1 VELSALDVQ
10 SSARRPEEQ
19 EVAVSDDADRER
31 RWRFGFFVLGTVYIG
46 LLLVDFLVNRVLA
59 DFSQIGLILF
69 LAWLLAFVLS
79 PLVDLAARR
88 FQLRR
93 GAAAALVYAGALLV
107 GGSLLFYSLT
117 VTAAQVGQLADTFP
131 QTRAAIQA
139 TLRGWQDALSL
150 GPFEPDLVELFGDV
164 ERTVSA
170 AGTSMISKV
179 PGVTLA
185 VLGALLLVIVLSLY
199 MVADA
204 DRIMAKFNRV
214 IPTRYEDH
222 MEIFERT
229 VGRAFGGF
237 LRAQVILAAIQAG
250 LTIAVALIAGLPY
263 AFLIVAASALA
274 MLIPFFGPP
283 LALLPPILATAI
295 YAPGWLL
302 VVAPLLLVSQTVI
315 VNYLQ
320 PRLMREALGM
330 HPLLVLIG
338 LLVGAQV
345 AGVWGALFGI
355 PILAVANVL
364 FNYLVNLRTIE
375 EISEVDTAAI
385 LEQVRRESPNA
396 SPEALMEMAAERAEE
411 AHEEAE
417 EAAEGV

>member
-1 VELSALDVQ
+1 
-10 SSARRPEEQ
+10 
-19 EVAVSDDADRER
+19 VSDDKGREQ
-31 RWRFGFFVLGTVYIG
+31 RWRFAFFVLAAVYLG
-46 LLLVDFLVNRVLA
+46 LLVVDFLVNRVLSG
-59 DFSQIGLILF
+59 FSQIGLVVF

-79 PLVDLAARR
+79 PLVELASRR
-88 FQLRR
+88 LHLRR
-93 GAAAALVYAGALLV
+93 AAAAALVYAGALLV

-117 VTAAQVGQLADTFP
+117 VTAAQIGQLADTFP
-131 QTRAAIQA
+131 QTRATIQA
-139 TLRGWQDALSL
+139 TLRGWQDAVSL
-150 GPFEPDLVELFGDV
+150 GPFEPNLVQLFADV
-164 ERTVSA
+164 ERSVSL
-170 AGTSMISKV
+170 AGTSMISKA

-185 VLGALLLVIVLSLY
+185 VVGALLLVIILSLY

-204 DRIMAKFNRV
+204 DRIMAKFNRIV
-214 IPTRYEDH
+214 PTRYEEH

-250 LTIAVALIAGLPY
+250 LTLAVALIAGLPY

-283 LALLPPILATAI
+283 LALVPPVAATAI
-295 YAPGWLL
+295 YAPGLLL

-330 HPLLVLIG
+330 HPLLVLVG

-375 EISEVDTAAI
+375 EIPEVDSAAI
-385 LEQVRRESPNA
+385 LKQVRRESPDA
-396 SPEALMEMAAERAEE
+396 SPEAQMAMAAERAEE
-411 AHEEAE
+411 AHEDAQE
-417 EAAEGV
+417 EAAGEGA

>member
-1 VELSALDVQ
+1 M
-10 SSARRPEEQ
+10 
-19 EVAVSDDADRER
+19 SDDTDREQ
-31 RWRFGFFVLGTVYIG
+31 RWRFAFFVLGAVYLG
-46 LLLVDFLVNRVLA
+46 LLVVDFLVNRVLTG
-59 DFSQIGLILF
+59 FSQIGLVIF

-79 PLVDLAARR
+79 PLVDVASRR
-88 FQLRR
+88 FHLRR

-131 QTRAAIQA
+131 QTRATIQT
-139 TLRGWQDALSL
+139 TLRGWQDAVSL
-150 GPFEPDLVELFGDV
+150 GPFEPDLVQLFADV
-164 ERTVSA
+164 ERTVSL
-170 AGTSMISKV
+170 AGTSMISKA

-185 VLGALLLVIVLSLY
+185 VVGALLLVIILSLY

-204 DRIMAKFNRV
+204 DRIMAKFNRI

-250 LTIAVALIAGLPY
+250 LTLAVALIAGLPY
-263 AFLIVAASALA
+263 AFLVVAASALA

-283 LALLPPILATAI
+283 LALLPPVVATAI

-330 HPLLVLIG
+330 HPLLVLVG

-375 EISEVDTAAI
+375 EIPEVDSAAI
-385 LEQVRRESPNA
+385 LKQVRRESPDA
-396 SPEALMEMAAERAEE
+396 SPEAQMAIAAERAEE
-411 AHEEAE
+411 AHEDAQE
-417 EAAEGV
+417 EESAAEGA

>member
-1 VELSALDVQ
+1 M
-10 SSARRPEEQ
+10 
-19 EVAVSDDADRER
+19 SDDEDRER
-31 RWRFGFFVLGTVYIG
+31 RWRFAFFVLAAVYLG
-46 LLLVDFLVNRVLA
+46 LLVVDFLVNRVLSG
-59 DFSQIGLILF
+59 FSQIGLVVF

-79 PLVDLAARR
+79 PLVELASRR
-88 FQLRR
+88 LHLRR
-93 GAAAALVYAGALLV
+93 AAAAALVYAGALLV

-117 VTAAQVGQLADTFP
+117 VTAAQIGQLADTFP
-131 QTRAAIQA
+131 QTRATIQA
-139 TLRGWQDALSL
+139 TLRGWQDAVSL
-150 GPFEPDLVELFGDV
+150 GPFEPDLVQLFADV
-164 ERTVSA
+164 ERSVSL
-170 AGTSMISKV
+170 AGTSMISKA

-185 VLGALLLVIVLSLY
+185 VVGALLLVIILSLY

-204 DRIMAKFNRV
+204 DRIMAKFNRIV
-214 IPTRYEDH
+214 PTRYEDH

-250 LTIAVALIAGLPY
+250 LTLAVALIAGLPY

-283 LALLPPILATAI
+283 LALVPPVVATAI
-295 YAPGWLL
+295 YAPGLLL

-330 HPLLVLIG
+330 HPLLVLVG

-375 EISEVDTAAI
+375 EMPEVDSAAI
-385 LEQVRRESPNA
+385 LRQVRRESPDA
-396 SPEALMEMAAERAEE
+396 SPEAQMAMAAERAEE
-411 AHEEAE
+411 AHEDAQE
-417 EAAEGV
+417 EAAGEGA

>member
-1 VELSALDVQ
+1 
-10 SSARRPEEQ
+10 
-19 EVAVSDDADRER
+19 VSDDEDRER
-31 RWRFGFFVLGTVYIG
+31 RWRFAFFVLAAVYLG
-46 LLLVDFLVNRVLA
+46 LLVVDFLVNRVLSG
-59 DFSQIGLILF
+59 FSQIGLVVF

-79 PLVDLAARR
+79 PLVELASRR
-88 FQLRR
+88 LHLRR
-93 GAAAALVYAGALLV
+93 AAAAALVYAGALLV

-117 VTAAQVGQLADTFP
+117 VTAAQIGQLADTFP
-131 QTRAAIQA
+131 QTRATIQA
-139 TLRGWQDALSL
+139 TLRGWQDAVSL
-150 GPFEPDLVELFGDV
+150 GPFEPDLVQLFADV
-164 ERTVSA
+164 ERSVSL
-170 AGTSMISKV
+170 AGTSMISKA

-185 VLGALLLVIVLSLY
+185 VVGALLLVIILSLY

-204 DRIMAKFNRV
+204 DRIMAKFNRIV
-214 IPTRYEDH
+214 PTRYEDH

-250 LTIAVALIAGLPY
+250 LTLAVALIAGLPY

-283 LALLPPILATAI
+283 LALVPPVVATAI
-295 YAPGWLL
+295 YAPGLLL

-330 HPLLVLIG
+330 HPLLVLVG

-375 EISEVDTAAI
+375 EMPEVDSAAI
-385 LEQVRRESPNA
+385 LRQVRRESPDA
-396 SPEALMEMAAERAEE
+396 SPEAQMAMAAERAEE
-411 AHEEAE
+411 AHEDAQE
-417 EAAEGV
+417 EAAGEGA

>member
-1 VELSALDVQ
+1 M
-10 SSARRPEEQ
+10 
-19 EVAVSDDADRER
+19 SDDEDRER
-31 RWRFGFFVLGTVYIG
+31 RWRFAFFVLAAVYLG
-46 LLLVDFLVNRVLA
+46 LLVVDFLVNRVLSG
-59 DFSQIGLILF
+59 FSQIGLVVF

-79 PLVDLAARR
+79 PLVELASRR
-88 FQLRR
+88 LHLRR
-93 GAAAALVYAGALLV
+93 AAAAALVYAGALLV

-117 VTAAQVGQLADTFP
+117 VTAAQIGQLADTFP
-131 QTRAAIQA
+131 QTRATIQA
-139 TLRGWQDALSL
+139 TLRGWQDAVSL
-150 GPFEPDLVELFGDV
+150 GPFEPDLVQLFADV
-164 ERTVSA
+164 ERTVSL
-170 AGTSMISKV
+170 AGTSMISKA

-185 VLGALLLVIVLSLY
+185 VVGALLLVIILSLY

-204 DRIMAKFNRV
+204 DRIMAKFNRI

-250 LTIAVALIAGLPY
+250 LTLAVALIAGLPY
-263 AFLIVAASALA
+263 AFLVVAASALA

-283 LALLPPILATAI
+283 LALLPPVVATAI

-330 HPLLVLIG
+330 HPLLVLVG

-375 EISEVDTAAI
+375 EIPEVDSAAI
-385 LEQVRRESPNA
+385 LKQVRRESPDA
-396 SPEALMEMAAERAEE
+396 SPEAQMAMAAERAEE
-411 AHEEAE
+411 AHEDAQE
-417 EAAEGV
+417 EAAGEGA

>member
-1 VELSALDVQ
+1 M
-10 SSARRPEEQ
+10 
-19 EVAVSDDADRER
+19 SDNEDREQ
-31 RWRFGFFVLGTVYIG
+31 RWRFAFFVLGALYLA
-46 LLLVDFLVNRVLA
+46 LLVVDFLVNRVLSG
-59 DFSQIGLILF
+59 FSQIGLVIF

-79 PLVDLAARR
+79 PLVDLASRR
-88 FQLRR
+88 LHLRR

-131 QTRAAIQA
+131 QTRATVQA
-139 TLRGWQDALSL
+139 TLRGWQDAVSL
-150 GPFEPDLVELFGDV
+150 GPFEPDLVQLFADV
-164 ERTVSA
+164 ERTVSLG
-170 AGTSMISKV
+170 GTSMISKA

-185 VLGALLLVIVLSLY
+185 VVGALLLVIILSLY

-204 DRIMAKFNRV
+204 DRIMTKFNRIV
-214 IPTRYEDH
+214 PTRYEDH

-237 LRAQVILAAIQAG
+237 LRAQVILGAIQAV
-250 LTIAVALIAGLPY
+250 LTLAVALIAGLPY

-283 LALLPPILATAI
+283 LALLPPVAATAI

-330 HPLLVLIG
+330 HPLLVLVG

-375 EISEVDTAAI
+375 EIPEVESAAI
-385 LEQVRRESPNA
+385 LKQVRRESPDA
-396 SPEALMEMAAERAEE
+396 SPEAQMAMAAERAEE
-411 AHEEAE
+411 AHEDAQE
-417 EAAEGV
+417 EESAADGA

>member
-1 VELSALDVQ
+1 
-10 SSARRPEEQ
+10 
-19 EVAVSDDADRER
+19 
-31 RWRFGFFVLGTVYIG
+31 
-46 LLLVDFLVNRVLA
+46 
-59 DFSQIGLILF
+59 
-69 LAWLLAFVLS
+69 
-79 PLVDLAARR
+79 
-88 FQLRR
+88 
-93 GAAAALVYAGALLV
+93 V

-131 QTRAAIQA
+131 QTRATIQA
-139 TLRGWQDALSL
+139 TLRSWQDAVSL
-150 GPFEPDLVELFGDV
+150 GPFEPDLVQLFADV
-164 ERTVSA
+164 ERTVSL
-170 AGTSMISKV
+170 AGTSMISKA

-185 VLGALLLVIVLSLY
+185 VVGALLLVIILSLY

-204 DRIMAKFNRV
+204 DRIMAKFNRI

-222 MEIFERT
+222 MGIFERT

-250 LTIAVALIAGLPY
+250 LTLAVALIAGLPY
-263 AFLIVAASALA
+263 AFLVVAASALA

-283 LALLPPILATAI
+283 LALLPPVVATAI

-320 PRLMREALGM
+320 PRLMHEALGM
-330 HPLLVLIG
+330 HPLLVLVG

-375 EISEVDTAAI
+375 EIPEVDSAAI
-385 LEQVRRESPNA
+385 LKQVRRESPDA
-396 SPEALMEMAAERAEE
+396 SPEAQMAIAAERAEE
-411 AHEEAE
+411 AHEDAQEDGSAV
-417 EAAEGV
+417 EGA

>member
-1 VELSALDVQ
+1 
-10 SSARRPEEQ
+10 
-19 EVAVSDDADRER
+19 VSDDEDRER
-31 RWRFGFFVLGTVYIG
+31 RWRFAFFVLAAVYLG
-46 LLLVDFLVNRVLA
+46 LLVVDFLVNRVLSG
-59 DFSQIGLILF
+59 FSQIGLVVF

-79 PLVDLAARR
+79 PLVELASRR
-88 FQLRR
+88 LHLRR
-93 GAAAALVYAGALLV
+93 AAAAALVYAGALLV

-117 VTAAQVGQLADTFP
+117 VTAAQIGQLADTFP
-131 QTRAAIQA
+131 QTRATIQA
-139 TLRGWQDALSL
+139 TLRGWQDAVSL
-150 GPFEPDLVELFGDV
+150 GPFEPDLVRLFADV
-164 ERTVSA
+164 ERSVSL
-170 AGTSMISKV
+170 AGTSMISKA

-185 VLGALLLVIVLSLY
+185 VVGALLLVIILSLY

-204 DRIMAKFNRV
+204 DRIMAKFNRIV
-214 IPTRYEDH
+214 PTRYEDH

-250 LTIAVALIAGLPY
+250 LTLAVALIAGLPY

-283 LALLPPILATAI
+283 LALVPPVVATAI
-295 YAPGWLL
+295 YAPGLLL

-330 HPLLVLIG
+330 HPLLVLVG

-375 EISEVDTAAI
+375 EMPEVDSAAI
-385 LEQVRRESPNA
+385 LRQVRRESPDA
-396 SPEALMEMAAERAEE
+396 SPEAQMAMAAERAEE
-411 AHEEAE
+411 AHEDAQE
-417 EAAEGV
+417 EAAGEGA

>member
-1 VELSALDVQ
+1 
-10 SSARRPEEQ
+10 
-19 EVAVSDDADRER
+19 
-31 RWRFGFFVLGTVYIG
+31 
-46 LLLVDFLVNRVLA
+46 
-59 DFSQIGLILF
+59 
-69 LAWLLAFVLS
+69 
-79 PLVDLAARR
+79 
-88 FQLRR
+88 
-93 GAAAALVYAGALLV
+93 
-107 GGSLLFYSLT
+107 
-117 VTAAQVGQLADTFP
+117 
-131 QTRAAIQA
+131 
-139 TLRGWQDALSL
+139 
-150 GPFEPDLVELFGDV
+150 
-164 ERTVSA
+164 
-170 AGTSMISKV
+170 
-179 PGVTLA
+179 
-185 VLGALLLVIVLSLY
+185 

-204 DRIMAKFNRV
+204 DRIMAKFNRI

-250 LTIAVALIAGLPY
+250 LTLAVALIAGLPY
-263 AFLIVAASALA
+263 AFLLVAASALA

-283 LALLPPILATAI
+283 LALLPPVVATAI

-330 HPLLVLIG
+330 HPLLVLVG

-375 EISEVDTAAI
+375 EIPEVDSAAI
-385 LEQVRRESPNA
+385 LKQVRRESPDA
-396 SPEALMEMAAERAEE
+396 SPEAQMAIAAERAEE
-411 AHEEAE
+411 AHEDAQE
-417 EAAEGV
+417 EGSAVEGA

>member
-1 VELSALDVQ
+1 M
-10 SSARRPEEQ
+10 
-19 EVAVSDDADRER
+19 SDDEDRER
-31 RWRFGFFVLGTVYIG
+31 RWRFAFFVLAAVYLG
-46 LLLVDFLVNRVLA
+46 LLVVDFLVNRVLSG
-59 DFSQIGLILF
+59 FSQIGLVVF

-79 PLVDLAARR
+79 PLVELASRR
-88 FQLRR
+88 LHLRR
-93 GAAAALVYAGALLV
+93 AAAAALVYAGALLV

-117 VTAAQVGQLADTFP
+117 VTAAQIGQLADTFP
-131 QTRAAIQA
+131 QTRATIQA
-139 TLRGWQDALSL
+139 TLRGWQDAVSL
-150 GPFEPDLVELFGDV
+150 GPFEPDLVRLFADV
-164 ERTVSA
+164 ERSVSL
-170 AGTSMISKV
+170 AGTSMISKA

-185 VLGALLLVIVLSLY
+185 VVGALLLVIILSLY

-204 DRIMAKFNRV
+204 DRIMAKFNRIV
-214 IPTRYEDH
+214 PTRYEDH

-250 LTIAVALIAGLPY
+250 LTLAVALIAGLPY

-283 LALLPPILATAI
+283 LALVPPVVATAI
-295 YAPGWLL
+295 YAPGLLL

-330 HPLLVLIG
+330 HPLLVLVG

-375 EISEVDTAAI
+375 EMPEVDSAAI
-385 LEQVRRESPNA
+385 LRQVRRESPDA
-396 SPEALMEMAAERAEE
+396 SPEAQMAMAAERAEE
-411 AHEEAE
+411 AHEDAQE
-417 EAAEGV
+417 EAAGEGA

>member
-1 VELSALDVQ
+1 M
-10 SSARRPEEQ
+10 
-19 EVAVSDDADRER
+19 SDDGDREQ

-46 LLLVDFLVNRVLA
+46 LLVVDFLVNRVLTG
-59 DFSQIGLILF
+59 FSQIGLVLF

-79 PLVDLAARR
+79 PLVDLARPASPPAPGSGGGAG
-88 FQLRR
+88 LCR
-93 GAAAALVYAGALLV
+93 GAAGRWLAALLLADGHRCAG
-107 GGSLLFYSLT
+107 
-117 VTAAQVGQLADTFP
+117 GQLANTFP
-131 QTRAAIQA
+131 QTRATIQA
-139 TLRGWQDALSL
+139 TLRGWQAALSL
-150 GPFEPDLVELFGDV
+150 GPFEPDLVQLFADV
-164 ERTVSA
+164 ERTVSL
-170 AGTSMISKV
+170 AGTSMISKA

-185 VLGALLLVIVLSLY
+185 VVGALLLVIILSLY

-214 IPTRYEDH
+214 VPTRYEDH

-237 LRAQVILAAIQAG
+237 LRAQVILAAIQAV

-283 LALLPPILATAI
+283 LALLPPIVATAI
-295 YAPGWLL
+295 YAPGWLV

-375 EISEVDTAAI
+375 EIPEVDSAAI
-385 LEQVRRESPNA
+385 LEEVRRESPDA
-396 SPEALMEMAAERAEE
+396 SPEVQMAIAAERAEE
-411 AHEEAE
+411 AHEDAQE
-417 EAAEGV
+417 EAAEGA

>member
-1 VELSALDVQ
+1 M
-10 SSARRPEEQ
+10 
-19 EVAVSDDADRER
+19 SDDGDREQ
-31 RWRFGFFVLGTVYIG
+31 RWRFAFFVLGAFYLG
-46 LLLVDFLVNRVLA
+46 LLVVDFLLNRVLSG
-59 DFSQIGLILF
+59 FSQIGLVIF

-79 PLVDLAARR
+79 PLVDVASRR
-88 FQLRR
+88 LHLRR
-93 GAAAALVYAGALLV
+93 GAAAAVVYAGALLV

-131 QTRAAIQA
+131 QTRATIQA
-139 TLRGWQDALSL
+139 TLRGWQDAVSL
-150 GPFEPDLVELFGDV
+150 GPFEPDLVQLFADV
-164 ERTVSA
+164 ERTVSL
-170 AGTSMISKV
+170 AGTSMISKA

-185 VLGALLLVIVLSLY
+185 VVGALLLVIILSLY

-204 DRIMAKFNRV
+204 DRIMAKFNRI

-237 LRAQVILAAIQAG
+237 LRAQVILAAIQSG
-250 LTIAVALIAGLPY
+250 LTLAVALIAGLPY
-263 AFLIVAASALA
+263 AFLVVAASALA

-283 LALLPPILATAI
+283 LALLPPVVATAI

-330 HPLLVLIG
+330 HPLLVLVG

-375 EISEVDTAAI
+375 EIPEVDSAAI
-385 LEQVRRESPNA
+385 LRQVRRESPDA
-396 SPEALMEMAAERAEE
+396 SPEAQMAIAAERAEE
-411 AHEEAE
+411 AHEDAQE
-417 EAAEGV
+417 EESAVEGA

>member
-1 VELSALDVQ
+1 M
-10 SSARRPEEQ
+10 
-19 EVAVSDDADRER
+19 SDDGDREQ

-46 LLLVDFLVNRVLA
+46 LLLIDFLVNRVLTG
-59 DFSQIGLILF
+59 FSQIGLVIF

-79 PLVDLAARR
+79 PLVDLASRR
-88 FQLRR
+88 LHLRR

-131 QTRAAIQA
+131 QTRATIQA
-139 TLRGWQDALSL
+139 TLRGWQAALSL
-150 GPFEPDLVELFGDV
+150 GPFEPDLVQLFADV
-164 ERTVSA
+164 ERTVSL
-170 AGTSMISKV
+170 AGTSMISKA

-185 VLGALLLVIVLSLY
+185 VVGALLLVIILSLY

-214 IPTRYEDH
+214 VPTRYEDH

-237 LRAQVILAAIQAG
+237 LRAQVILAAIQAV

-283 LALLPPILATAI
+283 LALLPPIVATAI
-295 YAPGWLL
+295 YAPGWLV

-375 EISEVDTAAI
+375 EIPEVDSAAI
-385 LEQVRRESPNA
+385 LEEVRRESPDA
-396 SPEALMEMAAERAEE
+396 SPEVQMAIAAERAEE
-411 AHEEAE
+411 AHEDAQE
-417 EAAEGV
+417 EAAEGA

>member
-1 VELSALDVQ
+1 M
-10 SSARRPEEQ
+10 
-19 EVAVSDDADRER
+19 SDDRDREQ
-31 RWRFGFFVLGTVYIG
+31 RWRFAFFVLGAVYLG
-46 LLLVDFLVNRVLA
+46 LLVVDFLVNRVLTG
-59 DFSQIGLILF
+59 FSQIGLVIF

-79 PLVDLAARR
+79 PLVDVASRQLH
-88 FQLRR
+88 LRR

-131 QTRAAIQA
+131 QTRATIQA
-139 TLRGWQDALSL
+139 TLRGWQDAVSL
-150 GPFEPDLVELFGDV
+150 GPFELDLVQLFADV
-164 ERTVSA
+164 ERTVSL
-170 AGTSMISKV
+170 AGTSMISKA

-185 VLGALLLVIVLSLY
+185 VVGALLLVIILSLY

-204 DRIMAKFNRV
+204 DRIMAKFNRI

-250 LTIAVALIAGLPY
+250 LTLAVALIAGLPY
-263 AFLIVAASALA
+263 AFLVVAASALA

-283 LALLPPILATAI
+283 LALLPPVVATAI

-330 HPLLVLIG
+330 HPLLVLVG

-375 EISEVDTAAI
+375 EIPEVDSAAI
-385 LEQVRRESPNA
+385 LKQVRRESPDA
-396 SPEALMEMAAERAEE
+396 SPEAQMAIAAERAEE
-411 AHEEAE
+411 AHEDAQE
-417 EAAEGV
+417 EESAAEGA

>member
-1 VELSALDVQ
+1 MAN
-10 SSARRPEEQ
+10 
-19 EVAVSDDADRER
+19 DAERER
-31 RWRFGFFVLGTVYIG
+31 RWRFAFFVVGAVYLG
-46 LLLVDFLVNRVLA
+46 LLVVDFLVNRVLA
-59 DFSQIGLILF
+59 GFSQIGLVIF

-79 PLVDLAARR
+79 PLVDLVSGR
-88 FQLRR
+88 LHLSR
-93 GAAAALVYAGALLV
+93 GAAAAVVYAGAFLV

-117 VTAAQVGQLADTFP
+117 VSAAQLGELADTFP
-131 QTRAAIQA
+131 QTRVTIQA

-150 GPFEPDLVELFGDV
+150 GPFQPDLLQLFADV
-164 ERTVSA
+164 ERTVRA
-170 AGTSMISKV
+170 AGASMLSEA

-185 VLGALLLVIVLSLY
+185 IVGALLLVIILSLY

-204 DRIMAKFNRV
+204 DRIIAKFNRV

-222 MEIFERT
+222 MEIFERS

-250 LTIAVALIAGLPY
+250 LTLAVALIAGLPY

-283 LALLPPILATAI
+283 LALVPPILATAT

-302 VVAPLLLVSQTVI
+302 VVTPLLLVSQTVI
-315 VNYLQ
+315 VNYVQ
-320 PRLMREALGM
+320 PRLMHDALGM

-375 EISEVDTAAI
+375 EIPEVDSAAI
-385 LEQVRRESPNA
+385 LKQVRRESPDA
-396 SPEALMEMAAERAEE
+396 SPEAQMAIAAERAEE
-411 AHEEAE
+411 AHEEAQE
-417 EAAEGV
+417 EAAGSA

>member
-1 VELSALDVQ
+1 M
-10 SSARRPEEQ
+10 
-19 EVAVSDDADRER
+19 SDNEDREQ
-31 RWRFGFFVLGTVYIG
+31 RWRFAFFLLGAVYLA
-46 LLLVDFLVNRVLA
+46 LLVVDFLVNRVLTG
-59 DFSQIGLILF
+59 FSQIGLVIF

-79 PLVDLAARR
+79 PLVDVASRR
-88 FQLRR
+88 FHLRR

-117 VTAAQVGQLADTFP
+117 VTAAQIGQLADTFP
-131 QTRAAIQA
+131 QTRATIQA
-139 TLRGWQDALSL
+139 TLRGWQDAVSL
-150 GPFEPDLVELFGDV
+150 GPFEPDLVQLFADV
-164 ERTVSA
+164 ERSVSL
-170 AGTSMISKV
+170 AGTSMISKA

-185 VLGALLLVIVLSLY
+185 VVGALLLVIILSLY

-204 DRIMAKFNRV
+204 DRIMAKFNRIV
-214 IPTRYEDH
+214 PTRYEDH

-250 LTIAVALIAGLPY
+250 LTLAVALIAGLPY

-283 LALLPPILATAI
+283 LALVPPVVATAI
-295 YAPGWLL
+295 YAPGLLL

-330 HPLLVLIG
+330 HPLLVLVG

-375 EISEVDTAAI
+375 EMPEVDSAAI
-385 LEQVRRESPNA
+385 LRQVRRESPDA
-396 SPEALMEMAAERAEE
+396 SPEAQMAMAAERAEE
-411 AHEEAE
+411 AHEDAQE
-417 EAAEGV
+417 EAAGEGA